1 MKRSMIFTK
10 SPKSMRLKIICL
22 SAILLSSCAFDDVED
37 TYSYTSVLFPYK
49 DYNRNLIVGEGL
61 KLNVGIIFSGVINN
75 KQDRNVQYV
84 IDPSLVTGEQKTVL
98 PSTYYTCGHPSLIVV
113 PKGELKGYL
122 PVTIDSVA
130 FLNDPKSLTG
140 EYILP
145 LRLVSSP
152 DVDSIDPGLN
162 SICISVSYYARQHGY
177 YTYSGQINTTKGG
190 SVLNDAAYANNSSVT
205 DSRRFLKTVGYNKF
219 CVMADETNSS
229 DPAKGTY
236 TFLMDVPVNG
246 SGTVTISADP
256 NSPVKVY
263 PDGESTY
270 DADNKIFRLLYTYT
284 LNDGTVCKVSETLV
298 FRNRIRDVQD
308 NGLYIN
314 EWRGF

>member
-1 MKRSMIFTK
+1 MRQNMIFRK
-10 SPKSMRLKIICL
+10 SPTSLRLKLICL
-22 SAILLSSCAFDDVED
+22 SAILLVSCGFEDVED
-37 TYSYTSVLFPYK
+37 TYSYTSVLFPYGA
-49 DYNRNLIVGEGL
+49 YNRNLIVGEGL
-61 KLNVGIIFSGVINN
+61 KLDVGIIFSGVLNN
-75 KQDRNVQYV
+75 KQDRNIQYV

-98 PSTYYTCGHPSLIVV
+98 PSTFYTCKHPSLIVV

-122 PVTIDSVA
+122 PVALDSVA

-145 LRLVSSP
+145 LRLVSSS

-162 SICISVSYYARQHGY
+162 SICISISYYARQHGY
-177 YTYSGQINTTKGG
+177 YTYSGKINKTKGG
-190 SVLNDAAYANNSSVT
+190 SVLNDGAYANNPSVT

-219 CVMADETNSS
+219 CVTADETNNS
-229 DPAKGTY
+229 DPAKGVY
-236 TFLMDVPVNG
+236 TFFMEVPVNG
-246 SGTVTISADP
+246 GGAVTISADP

-270 DADNKIFRLLYTYT
+270 DADNKTFRLSYTYT
-284 LNDGTVCKVSETLV
+284 SNDGTVCKISETLV

-314 EWRGF
+314 EWR

>member
-1 MKRSMIFTK
+1 
-10 SPKSMRLKIICL
+10 MRLIIICL
-22 SAILLSSCAFDDVED
+22 NAILLSSCAFDDVED
-37 TYSYTSVLFPYK
+37 TYSYTSVLFPYR
-49 DYNRNLIVGEGL
+49 DYNRNIIVGEGL

-84 IDPSLVTGEQKTVL
+84 IDPSLVIGEQKTVL
-98 PSTYYTCGHPSLIVV
+98 PSSYYACGHPSLIVV

-145 LRLVSSP
+145 LRLVSSS

-162 SICISVSYYARQHGY
+162 SIRISISYYARQHGY
-177 YTYSGQINTTKGG
+177 YTYSGQINKTKGG
-190 SVLNDAAYANNSSVT
+190 SVSDAAYANNSSVT
-205 DSRRFLKTVGYNKF
+205 DSRRFLETVGYNKF
-219 CVMADETNSS
+219 RVRADETNSS
-229 DPAKGTY
+229 DPAKGAY

-246 SGTVTISADP
+246 SDAVTISADP
-256 NSPVKVY
+256 NSSVKVY

-270 DADNKIFRLLYTYT
+270 DADNKTFRLSYTYT
-284 LNDGTVCKVSETLV
+284 LNDGAVCKISETLV

-314 EWRGF
+314 EWREF